1 MFILSPSRA
10 VTFLHSLGQGR
21 SSGDVRVTSG
31 LALNPDIIT
40 APGGGGGGR
49 GGRGGGGRGGPG
61 GLGTSLALFI

>member
-1 MFILSPSRA
+1 MSQM
-10 VTFLHSLGQGR
+10 GQHR

-61 GLGTSLALFI
+61 GLGTSLALLI